1 MGPLGASSDVAI
13 VDRGPDMTSTA
24 GNGDAAARRDARKKG
39 RPPDVAEHRI
49 ELLYVVARYNIQH
62 LPIDT

>member
-1 MGPLGASSDVAI
+1 MLQLDVARERKA
-13 VDRGPDMTSTA
+13 DLMTWP
-24 GNGDAAARRDARKKG
+24 G
-39 RPPDVAEHRI
+39 HRI